1 MIIALAQLN
10 YHIGNFERNHTAII
24 QAIEQAKGRGA
35 DLVVFAELAIG
46 GYPAKDLLRS
56 PGFLD
61 RCEAAI
67 AEVATLCQGI
77 ACIIGAPIRNTSG
90 KGKPLYNAALLIA
103 EGAVRQIVHKGLLPD
118 YDVFDEY
125 RYFQPADTF
134 QCITYQNQ
142 KIALTICE
150 DLWNIA
156 SPKLY
161 RRNPMEVLQSENP
174 DVIINIAASPFSY
187 NHLRERMGVLQAHAK
202 ETGAPLLYV
211 NQVGAHADIIFD
223 GRSLILSPTG
233 ELVDMM
239 ASFDEDLKYYEL
251 RKKSL
256 TVLQD
261 TTDVQPPLDTPLIHQ
276 ALLLGIR
283 DYFSKSGFKK
293 AVVGLSG
300 GIDSALVAAL
310 ACEALGP
317 KNVLAVLMPSVY
329 SSDHSIA
336 DALDLVRNTGCQH
349 EIVPIQPMA
358 DAFDQS
364 LSQAFSGLT
373 PDVTEEN
380 IQARIRGTI
389 LMAFSNK
396 MGYILLNTSNK
407 SEAAVGYGTLYGDM
421 SGALGVIG
429 DVYKTQVYKLAAYL
443 NRHREIIPQH
453 TIVKP
458 PSAELRPGQ
467 KDSDSLPEYEL
478 LDSVLF
484 QYIENEKSA
493 AQIIALGFDEALVQ
507 RVLNLV
513 DRAEFKRFQAPPILR
528 VSSKAFGSGRAMPL
542 VARYP
547 TSGN

>member
-10 YHIGNFERNHTAII
+10 YHIGNFERNLAPIT
-24 QAIEQAKGRGA
+24 QAIQQAKDRGA

-56 PGFLD
+56 PAFLD
-61 RCEAAI
+61 RCEQAI
-67 AEVATLCQGI
+67 VKIADQCRGI
-77 ACIIGAPIRNTSG
+77 ACIIGAPVRNTSG

-103 EGAVRQIVHKGLLPD
+103 DGAVQQVVHKGLLPD

-125 RYFQPADTF
+125 RYFQPAETF
-134 QCITYQNQ
+134 QCITYQNR

-161 RRNPMEVLQSENP
+161 RRNPMEVLRGENP

-187 NHLRERMGVLQAHAK
+187 NHLRERMEVLQSHAK
-202 ETGAPLLYV
+202 ETQAPLLYV

-239 ASFDEDLKYYEL
+239 ASFDEDLKYYRLHENN
-251 RKKSL
+251 L
-256 TVLQD
+256 TPLQK
-261 TTDVQPPLDTPLIHQ
+261 TTAVQPPLDTPLIHQ

-283 DYFSKSGFKK
+283 DYFNKSGFTK

-310 ACEALGP
+310 ACEALGAE
-317 KNVLAVLMPSVY
+317 NVMAVLMPSVY
-329 SSDHSIA
+329 SSDHSLT
-336 DALDLVRNTGCQH
+336 DALDLVKNTGCRH

-358 DAFDQS
+358 DAFHQS
-364 LSQAFSGLT
+364 LDKAFNELA

-380 IQARIRGTI
+380 IQARIRGTL

-396 MGYILLNTSNK
+396 LGYILLNTSNK

-421 SGALGVIG
+421 AGALGVIG
-429 DVYKTQVYKLAAYL
+429 DVYKTQVYKLAGYI

-493 AQIIALGFDEALVQ
+493 SQIVALGFDEALVR

-547 TSGN
+547 

>member
-10 YHIGNFERNHTAII
+10 YHIGNFERNHAAIARAI
-24 QAIEQAKGRGA
+24 QQAKDGGA

-56 PGFLD
+56 PAFLD
-61 RCEAAI
+61 RCERALTEI
-67 AEVATLCQGI
+67 ADLCRGI
-77 ACIIGAPIRNTSG
+77 ACIIGAPVRNTSG

-103 EGAVRQIVHKGLLPD
+103 DGAVQQVVHKGLLPD

-125 RYFQPADTF
+125 RYFQPTDTF
-134 QCITYQNQ
+134 QCITYQNR

-161 RRNPMEVLQSENP
+161 RRNPMEVLRGENP

-187 NHLRERMGVLQAHAK
+187 NHLRERMEVLQSHAK

-223 GRSLILSPTG
+223 GRSLVLAPSGDLIDT
-233 ELVDMM
+233 M
-239 ASFDEDLKYYEL
+239 ASFAEDLKYYEL
-251 RKKSL
+251 RGKNL
-256 TVLQD
+256 TALQD
-261 TTDVQPPLDTPLIHQ
+261 TAAVQPPLDTPLIHQ

-283 DYFSKSGFKK
+283 DYFSKSGFRK

-317 KNVLAVLMPSVY
+317 ENVMAVLMPSVY
-329 SSDHSIA
+329 SSDHSIT
-336 DALDLVRNTGCQH
+336 DALDLVRNTGCGH
-349 EIVPIQPMA
+349 EIIPIQPMA

-364 LSQAFSGLT
+364 LSQAFSGLP

-396 MGYILLNTSNK
+396 LGYILLNTSNK

-421 SGALGVIG
+421 AGALGVIG
-429 DVYKTQVYKLAAYL
+429 DIYKTQVYKLAAYI
-443 NRHREIIPQH
+443 NRNREIIPQH
-453 TIVKP
+453 TIIKP

-478 LDSVLF
+478 LDSVLY

-493 AQIIALGFDEALVQ
+493 AQIVALGFEEALVQ

-528 VSSKAFGSGRAMPL
+528 VSSKAFGAGRAMPL
-542 VARYP
+542 VAKYP
-547 TSGN
+547 MMG

>member
-10 YHIGNFERNHTAII
+10 YHIGNFERNQIDIARVI
-24 QAIEQAKGRGA
+24 QQAKDQGA

-56 PGFLD
+56 PAFLD

-67 AEVATLCQGI
+67 AEVAALCQGI
-77 ACIIGAPIRNTSG
+77 ACIIGAPIRNTTG

-103 EGAVRQIVHKGLLPD
+103 DGAVRQVVHKGLLPD

-134 QCITYQNQ
+134 ECITYRDQ

-156 SPKLY
+156 ATKLY
-161 RRNPMEVLQSENP
+161 QHNPMDVLRGQNP
-174 DVIINIAASPFSY
+174 DLIINIAASPFSY
-187 NHLRERMGVLQAHAK
+187 NHLRERMEVLQSHAR
-202 ETGAPLLYV
+202 ETGAPLVYV

-223 GRSLILSPTG
+223 GRSLVLSSTG
-233 ELVDMM
+233 ERIDMM
-239 ASFDEDLKYYEL
+239 ASFDEDVKYYEFHE
-251 RKKSL
+251 KTL
-256 TVLQD
+256 TPLHD
-261 TTDVQPPLDTPLIHQ
+261 TVDVQPPLDTPLIYQ
-276 ALLLGIR
+276 ALLSGIR
-283 DYFSKSGFKK
+283 DYFYKSGFKK

-310 ACEALGP
+310 ACEALGAEH
-317 KNVLAVLMPSVY
+317 VLAVLMPSVY
-329 SSDHSIA
+329 SSDHSIT
-336 DALDLVRNTGCQH
+336 DALDLVQNTGCRH
-349 EIVPIQPMA
+349 EIIPIRPMA

-380 IQARIRGTI
+380 IQARIRGTL

-421 SGALGVIG
+421 AGALGVIG
-429 DVYKTQVYKLAAYL
+429 DVYKTQVYKLAAYI
-443 NRHREIIPQH
+443 NRDREIIPQH

-493 AQIIALGFDEALVQ
+493 AQIVALGFDEALVQ

-513 DRAEFKRFQAPPILR
+513 DRAEFKRFQSPPILR

-542 VARYP
+542 VATYP
-547 TSGN
+547 RG

>member
-10 YHIGNFERNHTAII
+10 YHIGNFEHNQIAIT
-24 QAIEQAKGRGA
+24 QAIRQAKDRGA

-56 PGFLD
+56 PAFLD
-61 RCEAAI
+61 RCEQAIMEI
-67 AEVATLCQGI
+67 AEHCRGI
-77 ACIIGAPIRNTSG
+77 ACIVGAPIRNTSG

-103 EGAVRQIVHKGLLPD
+103 DGAVQQIVHKGLLPD

-134 QCITYQNQ
+134 QCLTYQNQ

-161 RRNPMEVLQSENP
+161 RRNPMEVLRGENP
-174 DVIINIAASPFSY
+174 DIIINIAASPFSY
-187 NHLRERMGVLQAHAK
+187 NHLRERMEVLQSHAR
-202 ETGAPLLYV
+202 ETGAPLLYI
-211 NQVGAHADIIFD
+211 NQVGAHTDIIFD

-233 ELVDMM
+233 GLVDMM
-239 ASFDEDLKYYEL
+239 ASFDEDLRYYEL
-251 RKKSL
+251 HQKKV
-256 TVLQD
+256 TPLQD
-261 TTDVQPPLDTPLIHQ
+261 TRNVQPPLDTPLIHQ

-283 DYFSKSGFKK
+283 DYFNKSGFEK

-310 ACEALGP
+310 TCEALGP
-317 KNVLAVLMPSVY
+317 ENVMAVLMPSVY
-329 SSDHSIA
+329 SSDHSIT
-336 DALDLVRNTGCQH
+336 DALDLVRNTGCLH
-349 EIVPIQPMA
+349 DIIPIQPMA
-358 DAFDQS
+358 DAFHQS
-364 LSQAFSGLT
+364 LGKAFSGLA

-380 IQARIRGTI
+380 IQARIRGTL

-421 SGALGVIG
+421 AGALGVIG
-429 DVYKTQVYKLAAYL
+429 DVYKTQVYKLAAYM
-443 NRHREIIPQH
+443 NRDREIIPQH
-453 TIVKP
+453 TIIKP

-478 LDSVLF
+478 LDAVLF

-493 AQIIALGFDEALVQ
+493 AQIVALGFDEPLVQ

-547 TSGN
+547 

>member
-10 YHIGNFERNHTAII
+10 YHIGNFERNHTAITRAI
-24 QAIEQAKGRGA
+24 QQAKDRGA
-35 DLVVFAELAIG
+35 NLVVFAELAIG

-56 PGFLD
+56 PAFLD

-67 AEVATLCQGI
+67 TEIAALCHGI
-77 ACIIGAPIRNTSG
+77 ACIIGAPIRNDSG

-103 EGAVRQIVHKGLLPD
+103 DGAVQQIVHKGLLPD

-125 RYFQPADTF
+125 RYFQPADSF
-134 QCITYQNQ
+134 QCITYQHQ

-161 RRNPMEVLQSENP
+161 RRNPMDVLRGEKP
-174 DVIINIAASPFSY
+174 DLIINIAASPFSY
-187 NHLRERMGVLQAHAK
+187 NHLRERMEVLQSHAR
-202 ETGAPLLYV
+202 ETVAPLVYV

-223 GRSLILSPTG
+223 GRSLVLSPTG
-233 ELVDMM
+233 ERIDMM
-239 ASFDEDLKYYEL
+239 ASFNEDLKYYEL
-251 RKKSL
+251 HEKTL
-256 TVLQD
+256 TALQD
-261 TTDVQPPLDTPLIHQ
+261 TAEVQPPLDTPLIHQ
-276 ALLLGIR
+276 ALCAGIR
-283 DYFSKSGFKK
+283 DYFHKSGFKK

-317 KNVLAVLMPSVY
+317 ENVMAVLMPSVY
-329 SSDHSIA
+329 SSDHSIT
-336 DALDLVRNTGCQH
+336 DALDLVRNTGCRH
-349 EIVPIQPMA
+349 EVIPIQPMA

-364 LSQAFSGLT
+364 LSQAFSGLM

-380 IQARIRGTI
+380 IQARIRGTL

-421 SGALGVIG
+421 AGALGVIG
-429 DVYKTQVYKLAAYL
+429 DVYKTQVYKLAGYI
-443 NRHREIIPQH
+443 NRHREIIPRH

-493 AQIIALGFDEALVQ
+493 AQIVALGFDEALVQ

-513 DRAEFKRFQAPPILR
+513 NRAEFKRFQSPPILR

-542 VARYP
+542 VATYP
-547 TSGN
+547 RG